1 MIERALIDV
10 TGLVQGVGF
19 RPFVHSLATSLDLR
33 GFVQNR
39 GSHLFVDVEGEPGAL
54 AAFVE
59 RLSTT
64 PPPLAAIDRVD
75 CQRTTPAAHQRFMI
89 AGSEAAA
96 ESLVRV
102 PPDVATCEE
111 CRLELFDPGNRRYR
125 HPFITC
131 TTCGPRFT
139 IVRQLPYDRESTAMA
154 PFAMCPACRTEYTNP
169 RDRRFHAQAIAC
181 PECGPIL
188 VARDA
193 AGVRARGEAS
203 LRLAVRT
210 LLEGGILAVKG
221 LGGYHLA
228 CDATSLDA
236 VAELR
241 RRKGREAKPLAVM
254 FPGTESLDVDGVT
267 LAVLGSRERPIV
279 LVDRSR
285 VSATL
290 APNIAANCPTIGV
303 LLPYTPIHHLLLHDV
318 GRPLV
323 MTSGNRSDEPMVHD
337 EDAALEQL
345 ADIADAFLTHDRRID
360 VRCDD
365 SVVRVSSG
373 RTSIVRRARGYAP
386 APLTLAEH
394 APVGVLAVGGHLKNT
409 LCLASGDRAYVSS
422 HIGDLESAASY
433 LALGETA
440 THLTAFVR
448 HPARRCRARSASRL
462 SVDAIRDRVS
472 RDKAPCRAAPSRP
485 RALVPGRARLH

>member
-64 PPPLAAIDRVD
+64 APPLAQSIVWTASARCLPRIRHFV
-75 CQRTTPAAHQRFMI
+75 I

-96 ESLVRV
+96 
-102 PPDVATCEE
+102 
-111 CRLELFDPGNRRYR
+111 DPS
-125 HPFITC
+125 C
-131 TTCGPRFT
+131 
-139 IVRQLPYDRESTAMA
+139 
-154 PFAMCPACRTEYTNP
+154 ACRRTWRPARSAAANSSIP
-169 RDRRFHAQAIAC
+169 AIAAIVTRSSPAPRAGHDSRSSGSC
-181 PECGPIL
+181 HAPREYGDGALCHVPGVPGRIHQP
-188 VARDA
+188 ARSTVPRSGDCLS
-193 AGVRARGEAS
+193 GVWAHTRRARRGWCQQRRGEAS

-254 FPGTESLDVDGVT
+254 FPGTESLDVDRRD
-267 LAVLGSRERPIV
+267 LGCARFPRAT
-279 LVDRSR
+279 DRARRSLTC
-285 VSATL
+285 VATL
-290 APNIAANCPTIGV
+290 APNIAANSPTIGV
-303 LLPYTPIHHLLLHDV
+303 LLPYTPIHYLLLHDV

-360 VRCDD
+360 MHGAMTLSCVSRPAAPRSCDAPEGMRRRL
-365 SVVRVSSG
+365 SAGGTRAG
-373 RTSIVRRARGYAP
+373 RRSRGRRAPQEHILPGVRRS
-386 APLTLAEH
+386 
-394 APVGVLAVGGHLKNT
+394 GV
-409 LCLASGDRAYVSS
+409 CLQS
-422 HIGDLESAASY
+422 H
-433 LALGETA
+433 
-440 THLTAFVR
+440 R
-448 HPARRCRARSASRL
+448 
-462 SVDAIRDRVS
+462 
-472 RDKAPCRAAPSRP
+472 
-485 RALVPGRARLH
+485 

>member
-64 PPPLAAIDRVD
+64 APPLAAIDRRGMSAHD
-75 CQRTTPAAHQRFMI
+75 ACRASALHDRGQRGRC
-89 AGSEAAA
+89 
-96 ESLVRV
+96 RV
-102 PPDVATCEE
+102 PRASAAGRGDLRGLPPRTVRSRQSPLSSPVHHLHHVRATIHDRQAVTVRPREHGDGAFCHV
-111 CRLELFDPGNRRYR
+111 PGVPGRI
-125 HPFITC
+125 H
-131 TTCGPRFT
+131 
-139 IVRQLPYDRESTAMA
+139 Q
-154 PFAMCPACRTEYTNP
+154 PA
-169 RDRRFHAQAIAC
+169 DRRFHAQAIAC

-210 LLEGGILAVKG
+210 LLDGGILAVKG

-241 RRKGREAKPLAVM
+241 RRKGRDAKPLAVM

-285 VSATL
+285 VS
-290 APNIAANCPTIGV
+290 G
-303 LLPYTPIHHLLLHDV
+303 
-318 GRPLV
+318 
-323 MTSGNRSDEPMVHD
+323 
-337 EDAALEQL
+337 DA
-345 ADIADAFLTHDRRID
+345 
-360 VRCDD
+360 
-365 SVVRVSSG
+365 G
-373 RTSIVRRARGYAP
+373 
-386 APLTLAEH
+386 AEH
-394 APVGVLAVGGHLKNT
+394 RRETVPP
-409 LCLASGDRAYVSS
+409 SVSCCR
-422 HIGDLESAASY
+422 
-433 LALGETA
+433 T
-440 THLTAFVR
+440 
-448 HPARRCRARSASRL
+448 RRFTTCCFTMWAGL
-462 SVDAIRDRVS
+462 S
-472 RDKAPCRAAPSRP
+472 
-485 RALVPGRARLH
+485 